1 MTRKPECSATNAARQ
16 ARLRERRK
24 AEGYRR
30 IGIWLSPEQVNAL
43 ERLGGEIWLGR
54 TCRELLESAIP
65 APQPLRDNDLSP
77 WAEADSLHS
86 QGLPWATIARRWNA
100 EGRRT
105 VNGEPFRGN
114 NLARDVRAWK
124 AGNGE

>member
-1 MTRKPECSATNAARQ
+1 MTLRYKERPETNTARQ
-16 ARLRERRK
+16 ARLRK
-24 AEGYRR
+24 AQGYRR
-30 IGIWLSPEQVNAL
+30 IGIWLSPKQVAAL
-43 ERLGGEIWLGR
+43 ETLGGEIWLEQ
-54 TCRELLESAIP
+54 TCQELLESAIP
-65 APQPLRDNDLSP
+65 RSQPLRDTDLSP

-105 VNGEPFRGN
+105 INGEPFRGN